1 MSCLEVTGAL
11 LLVAIVAGVLA
22 VLALPI
28 MLAMALL
35 GAVVNITLFIVLAP
49 IRLLGWMIGAGLAG
63 IGFLLKGFLLT
74 GTAALLLLF
83 GLLPLVPFLLLGILI
98 YLLVRSSR
106 HDTTPVAGA

>member
-1 MSCLEVTGAL
+1 MSILEVAGAL

-35 GAVVNITLFIVLAP
+35 GVVVKIALFIVLAP

-63 IGFLLKGFLLT
+63 IGFVLKGFLLT
-74 GTAALLLLF
+74 GSAALLILL

-98 YLLVRSSR
+98 YLLVRSPR
-106 HDTTPVAGA
+106 HDTTPAAGA

>member
-1 MSCLEVTGAL
+1 MSFLEVAGAL

-35 GAVVNITLFIVLAP
+35 SAVVKITLFIVLAP

-63 IGFLLKGFLLT
+63 IGFVLKGFLLT
-74 GTAALLLLF
+74 GSAALLILL

-106 HDTTPVAGA
+106 HGTTPVAGA

>member
-1 MSCLEVTGAL
+1 MSFLEVAGAL
-11 LLVAIVAGVLA
+11 LLVAVVAGVLA

-35 GAVVNITLFIVLAP
+35 GAVVKITLFVVLAP

-63 IGFLLKGFLLT
+63 VGILLKGFLLT
-74 GTAALLLLF
+74 GTAALLILI

-106 HDTTPVAGA
+106 HHTTPVAGA

>member
-1 MSCLEVTGAL
+1 MSFLEVAGAL

-35 GAVVNITLFIVLAP
+35 SAVVKITLFIVLAP

-63 IGFLLKGFLLT
+63 VGFLLKGFLLT
-74 GTAALLLLF
+74 GTAALLLLL

>member
-1 MSCLEVTGAL
+1 MSFLEVAGAL

-35 GAVVNITLFIVLAP
+35 SAVVKITLFIVLAP

-74 GTAALLLLF
+74 GTAALLLLL

>member
-1 MSCLEVTGAL
+1 MSFLEVAGAL

-35 GAVVNITLFIVLAP
+35 SAVVKITLFTVLAP

-74 GTAALLLLF
+74 GTAALLLLL